1 MTYQVRNIII
11 GAAAIYLSKKDSTQ
25 AGWVAASGTAA
36 SSSKEEILLGQNGPS
51 LPKTVTTSPV
61 PSLTTVLNTDAD
73 FNHVGFTSEGL
84 EISYEP
90 DYGDVEVDQL
100 LDSAKLFKQSM
111 RVTVNTT
118 FTEAS
123 LENLLVVWGQ
133 GASTLTSS
141 GTDTT
146 LGFAAGALGDEP
158 TERALVA
165 VGPGPRTAA
174 GVKRERV
181 YHARRVLSVESSS
194 QALRRNEATVF
205 PVSFR
210 LLPDPLF
217 VEAEY
222 GIIRDRTVG
231 VTA

>member
-11 GAAAIYLSKKDSTQ
+11 GAAAIYLSAKDSTQ
-25 AGWVAASGTAA
+25 TGWVSAAGTAA
-36 SSSKEEILLGQNGPS
+36 TATKEEVLAGQNGPS
-51 LPKTVTTSPV
+51 LPKVASGSLVTG
-61 PSLTTVLNTDAD
+61 LDADAD
-73 FNHVGFTSEGL
+73 FKHVGFTSEGL

-174 GVKRERV
+174 GAKRERV

-222 GIIRDRTVG
+222 GIIRDRTV
-231 VTA
+231 A

>member
-11 GAAAIYLSKKDSTQ
+11 GAAAIYLSAKDSTQ
-25 AGWVAASGTAA
+25 AGWVAATGTAA
-36 SSSKEEILLGQNGPS
+36 TASKEEILAGQNGPS
-51 LPKTVTTSPV
+51 LPKVASGSLVTG
-61 PSLTTVLNTDAD
+61 LDADAD
-73 FNHVGFTSEGL
+73 FKHVGFTSEGL

-133 GASTLTSS
+133 GATTLTSS

-174 GVKRERV
+174 GAKRERV

-217 VEAEY
+217 VAAEY
-222 GIIRDRTVG
+222 GIIRDRTV
-231 VTA
+231 A

>member
-11 GAAAIYLSKKDSTQ
+11 GAAAIYLSAKDSTQ
-25 AGWVAASGTAA
+25 AGWVATSGTAA
-36 SSSKEEILLGQNGPS
+36 TSTKEEVLAGQNGPS
-51 LPKTVTTSPV
+51 LSKVTSG
-61 PSLTTVLNTDAD
+61 SLTAGLDADAD
-73 FNHVGFTSEGL
+73 FKHVGFTSEGL

-133 GASTLTSS
+133 GATTLTSS

-165 VGPGPRTAA
+165 IGPGPRTAA
-174 GVKRERV
+174 GAKRERV

-194 QALRRNEATVF
+194 QGLKRNEATVF

-217 VEAEY
+217 VGAEY
-222 GIIRDRTVG
+222 GIIRDRTV
-231 VTA
+231 A

>member
-11 GAAAIYLSKKDSTQ
+11 GAAAIYLSAKDSTDPTW
-25 AGWVAASGTAA
+25 AGGPALPAGTANQT
-36 SSSKEEILLGQNGPS
+36 L
-51 LPKTVTTSPV
+51 VTP
-61 PSLTTVLNTDAD
+61 LDAD
-73 FNHVGFTSEGL
+73 TVNFRHVGFTSEGL
-84 EISYEP
+84 EVSYEP

-111 RVTVNTT
+111 KVTVNTT

-133 GASTLTSS
+133 KASTLTSS
-141 GTDTT
+141 GTDTIV
-146 LGFAAGALGDEP
+146 GIAAGALGDEP

-194 QALRRNEATVF
+194 QGLKRNEATVF

-210 LLPDPLF
+210 LLPDPAF
-217 VEAEY
+217 ASAEY
-222 GIIRDRTVG
+222 GQIRDRTI
-231 VTA
+231 T

>member
-11 GAAAIYLSKKDSTQ
+11 GAAAIFLSKKDSTQ
-25 AGWVAASGTAA
+25 TGWVAASGAA
-36 SSSKEEILLGQNGPS
+36 ATSTKEEVLLGQNGPS
-51 LPKTVTTSPV
+51 LSKVASG
-61 PSLTTVLNTDAD
+61 SLVAGLTADTD

-90 DYGDVEVDQL
+90 DYGEVEVDQL

-111 RVTVNTT
+111 KVMVNTT

-146 LGFAAGALGDEP
+146 LGFAAGSLGDEP

-194 QALRRNEATVF
+194 QALKRNEATVF

-222 GIIRDRTVG
+222 GIIRDRTV
-231 VTA
+231 A